1 MDLHEYAHK
10 FHESKKATGRAAETL
25 TSYHFAIDRF
35 LAWCDAKGYTDDD
48 LFGVTGAETLE
59 EYQMHM
65 AGLAMSPFTIH
76 GAFRNLRTLY
86 NWIERRFNLADG
98 AGNPFRYLTMPKTPD
113 LLPKA
118 ISYAQCLLLLA
129 NINTDRYCPTE
140 WVAQRDRVMIRLLFE
155 TGPRASELLGLKVSD
170 VDLDNRRLRVMRW
183 KIQKED
189 YIPFS
194 RGIQGELATW
204 IAQRPACGHAG
215 LWPAYI
221 RAGKQAGPP
230 LAYDGLKEML
240 RRRCAAAKIPRF
252 TPHCFRHG
260 CGVHIVMRGGDIS
273 LVQKILGHQQ
283 LSTTEVYLRFNGDQL
298 RSLYDRVFD

>member
-76 GAFRNLRTLY
+76 GAFRNLRALY

-118 ISYAQCLLLLA
+118 ISYAQCL
-129 NINTDRYCPTE
+129 IDRPLITPNYFPL
-140 WVAQRDRVMIRLLFE
+140 VRLVLSSKSKEEDSF
-155 TGPRASELLGLKVSD
+155 
-170 VDLDNRRLRVMRW
+170 
-183 KIQKED
+183 QK
-189 YIPFS
+189 
-194 RGIQGELATW
+194 
-204 IAQRPACGHAG
+204 
-215 LWPAYI
+215 
-221 RAGKQAGPP
+221 
-230 LAYDGLKEML
+230 
-240 RRRCAAAKIPRF
+240 
-252 TPHCFRHG
+252 
-260 CGVHIVMRGGDIS
+260 
-273 LVQKILGHQQ
+273 
-283 LSTTEVYLRFNGDQL
+283 LSTQEEEKQ
-298 RSLYDRVFD
+298 